1 MWWERLDAPV
11 PTDPVGQA
19 DGMGLGGGEAGDRV
33 HRHGPPPP
41 SGKRP
46 DPAGD
51 PQRLGGVG
59 EVQAGDGG
67 DLQAAGLD
75 AAVAAVAGVV
85 GDRDVPPRQGFEL
98 AVQRGL
104 VGLHDQQIRGV
115 LVGDQP
121 LGVLTLGVERIGG
134 DDGVGEVQVVQQR
147 PEPGDLVG
155 GGLDVGLG
163 EDGAAGVVHRCQQ
176 VDLRLAVMAAAAQGL
191 AVDGDRPMWR
201 AARRSRA
208 RWWVLVG
215 QPRADGAVQRVG
227 VDAGKDAAHG
237 RLRWWPPRTGQRVA
251 AHSERGQDRPRGIRG
266 PLADPGQGSGAG
278 QHRTDCDAEHAD
290 QQVPSAAPL
299 AGVGELGEVLEQ
311 AAALVGCQRGGRARP
326 LGGGGDG
333 R

>member
-1 MWWERLDAPV
+1 
-11 PTDPVGQA
+11 
-19 DGMGLGGGEAGDRV
+19 MGLGGGEAGDRV

-59 EVQAGDGG
+59 EVQARDGG
-67 DLQAAGLD
+67 DLQAAGLH

-85 GDRDVPPRQGFEL
+85 GDWDVPPWQGFEL
-98 AVQRGL
+98 AVERGL
-104 VGLHDQQIRGV
+104 VGLDEQQVGGV

-134 DDGVGEVQVVQQR
+134 DDGVGEVQAVQQR

-155 GGLDVGLG
+155 GGLDIGLG

-176 VDLRLAVMAAAAQGL
+176 VGLRLAVMAAAAQGL
-191 AVDGDRPMWR
+191 AIDGDPPMRP

-227 VDAGKDAAHG
+227 VDAGQDAAHG
-237 RLRWWPPRTGQRVA
+237 RLRWWPPHTGQRVA
-251 AHSERGQDRPRGIRG
+251 AHPEHGQDRPGGIRG
-266 PLADPGQGSGAG
+266 PLADRGQGSGAG
-278 QHRTDCDAEHAD
+278 QHRGDRDAEHAD
-290 QQVPSAAPL
+290 QRVPSAAPL
-299 AGVGELGEVLEQ
+299 AGVGELGEVVEQ
-311 AAALVGCQRGGRARP
+311 AAALVGCQRGGRAGP
-326 LGGGGDG
+326 LGGGRDG
-333 R
+333 G